1 MARTLQVESINS
13 SLTGLDLTT
22 AGVSRLFITNSGN
35 VGINTISASSL
46 FEVNGDIT
54 ISDKIIH
61 AGDTNTFI
69 RFVTS
74 DTVSIDTAG
83 SERFRITSNG
93 GIAFGGAAN
102 YGTTAHVLKSA
113 GDSAPVWG
121 FIGNANVDSGAAIA
135 YSKLNL
141 ANSITSNDI
150 VDGAIVNGDINA
162 SAAISY
168 SKLATLS
175 SGNIVLGSSANVAT
189 STAVTGDVT
198 ISNTGVTSIAS
209 LVIVNDDISATAGI
223 VDTKLAT
230 ISTAGK
236 VSNSATTAT
245 SANTASAI
253 VARDASNNFVAGTIT
268 ASLTGNA
275 TSATSATTASTANA
289 LNTANNYQVN
299 ILGVGTAPSATA
311 GEIRAT
317 NNITAYYSD
326 ERLKNFIGKIS
337 NALDKVNSLNGYFYK
352 ENSKAKELGYN
363 SDSVQVGVSAQEV
376 EKILPE
382 IVTLAPIDC
391 STDSTGKTTSKTG
404 QNYKT
409 VYYEKLIPLLIEAI
423 KELSLEVEKLKHK

>member
-121 FIGNANVDSGAAIA
+121 FISNANVDSAAAIA

-150 VDGAIVNGDINA
+150 VDGTIINGDINA
-162 SAAISY
+162 SAAIAY
-168 SKLATLS
+168 SKLA
-175 SGNIVLGSSANVAT
+175 LG
-189 STAVTGDVT
+189 
-198 ISNTGVTSIAS
+198 TSIVNADVS
-209 LVIVNDDISATAGI
+209 ATAAIAYSKLALGTSIVNADISATAGI

-245 SANTASAI
+245 SDNTASTI
-253 VARDASNNFVAGTIT
+253 VARNASNNFSAGTIT
-268 ASLTGNA
+268 ATLSGNA
-275 TSATSATTASTANA
+275 TTATTATTANA

-299 ILGVGTAPSATA
+299 SIGVGTGASGTA

-337 NALDKVNSLNGYFYK
+337 NALEKVNSLNGYYYK

-363 SDSVQVGVSAQEV
+363 NDSIQVGISAQEV

-382 IVTLAPIDC
+382 IITLAPIDC
-391 STDSTGKTTSKTG
+391 DTDSTGKTISKTG

>member
-102 YGTTAHVLKSA
+102 YGTTAHVLKST

-141 ANSITSNDI
+141 ATSI
-150 VDGAIVNGDINA
+150 ANGDIST
-162 SAAISY
+162 SAAIAY

-209 LVIVNDDISATAGI
+209 LVIVNDDINANAGI

-230 ISTAGK
+230 ISTALK

-245 SANTASAI
+245 SANTGSAI
-253 VARDASNNFVAGTIT
+253 VARDASGNFSAGTIT
-268 ASLTGNA
+268 ATLTG
-275 TSATSATTASTANA
+275 TATTATTANA
-289 LNTANNYQVN
+289 LNTSNSYRVN
-299 ILGVGTAPSATA
+299 ILGVGTPASATA

-337 NALDKVNSLNGYFYK
+337 NALEKVNSLNGYYYK

-363 SDSVQVGVSAQEV
+363 NDSVQVGVSAQEV

-391 STDSTGKTTSKTG
+391 DTDSTGKTTSKTG
-404 QNYKT
+404 ENYKT
-409 VYYEKLIPLLIEAI
+409 VYYDKLIPLLIEAI
-423 KELSLEVEKLKHK
+423 KELSSEVNKLKK

>member
-35 VGINTISASSL
+35 VGINTITASTL
-46 FEVNGDIT
+46 FEVNGDVT

-83 SERFRITSNG
+83 SERMRITSNG

-121 FIGNANVDSGAAIA
+121 FISNANVDSAAAIA
-135 YSKLNL
+135 YSKLAL
-141 ANSITSNDI
+141 GTS
-150 VDGAIVNGDINA
+150 IVNA
-162 SAAISY
+162 
-168 SKLATLS
+168 
-175 SGNIVLGSSANVAT
+175 
-189 STAVTGDVT
+189 
-198 ISNTGVTSIAS
+198 
-209 LVIVNDDISATAGI
+209 DISATAGI

-230 ISTAGK
+230 ISTALK

-245 SANTASAI
+245 STNTASAI

-268 ASLTGNA
+268 AALAGNA
-275 TSATSATTASTANA
+275 TTATTANA
-289 LNTANNYQVN
+289 LNTANTYQVN
-299 ILGVGTAPSATA
+299 GLGVGTAASATA

-317 NNITAYYSD
+317 NNITAYYSASD
-326 ERLKNFIGKIS
+326 KRLKENITPLKNVLKKLENI
-337 NALDKVNSLNGYFYK
+337 NGYNFNYK
-352 ENSKAKELGYN
+352 TRPNQKM
-363 SDSVQVGVSAQEV
+363 VGIIAQELL
-376 EKILPE
+376 EEYPE
-382 IVTLAPIDC
+382 LIYETAPIDEG
-391 STDSTGKTTSKTG
+391 TGLDKIYAVRYELLTS
-404 QNYKT
+404 
-409 VYYEKLIPLLIEAI
+409 ILLQAI